1 MARSFPAQTM
11 GQVTVKLLKVTPVA
25 GGKGTM
31 RTHYSYTLQQAD
43 RDGAIRLNEE
53 GKIVEILNPDVRIEL
68 PEGLGKEDV
77 FALTPAP
84 APE

>member
-1 MARSFPAQTM
+1 MARSFAAQTM
-11 GQVTVKLLKVTPVA
+11 GQVTVKLLKVTPVK

-31 RTHYSYTLQQAD
+31 RTHYSFTLKQAD
-43 RDGAIRLNEE
+43 RDGVIRLNDE
-53 GKIVEILNPDVRIEL
+53 GKIVEILDPAVKIEL
-68 PEGLGKEDV
+68 PEGMGKEDV